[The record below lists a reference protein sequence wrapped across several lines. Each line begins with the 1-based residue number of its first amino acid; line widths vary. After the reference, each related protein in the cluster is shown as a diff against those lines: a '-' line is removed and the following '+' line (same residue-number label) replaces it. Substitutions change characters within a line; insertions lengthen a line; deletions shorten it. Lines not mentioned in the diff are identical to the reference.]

1 MAKLKARSVG
11 ISDANFSQQSEQF
24 RETRQQEE
32 ASAALHEAPAS
43 ATGTTFKI
51 FKLSDTKKNGR
62 YHMEGIDDVWNEKK
76 GRMERIRLLRGY
88 PSIWVEDQKGLEK
101 SFVEQNRRSL
111 IFDRRVL
118 RVADYDVEALE
129 FLSLCNANLDNPNRK
144 GTRKITYFQWNP
156 KRTAE
161 IERAKRVAKVE
172 AIKYASLA
180 SDEEMRKHC
189 NFLGIS
195 FVDELGMPK
204 SIEALRNDYE
214 LYAEAQPNK
223 FMQSAGSKE
232 VEIAFT
238 VKKAL
243 IDNKIDT
250 TTRRGSAYWSN
261 NGGFICKIPSDKK
274 AANYLVEFAMF
285 PQDESKAFLEQL
297 TKLI

>member
-1 MAKLKARSVG
+1 L
-11 ISDANFSQQSEQF
+11 
-24 RETRQQEE
+24 
-32 ASAALHEAPAS
+32 
-43 ATGTTFKI
+43 
-51 FKLSDTKKNGR
+51 
-62 YHMEGIDDVWNEKK
+62 
-76 GRMERIRLLRGY
+76 
-88 PSIWVEDQKGLEK
+88 VEDQKGLEK

-118 RVADYDVEALE
+118 RIADYDMEALE

-156 KRTAE
+156 QRTAE
-161 IERAKRVAKVE
+161 LERAKRVAKVE

-189 NFLGIS
+189 NFLGIT

-204 SIEALRNDYE
+204 SLEALRNDYE

-232 VEIAFT
+232 VEIAFV

-250 TTRRGSAYWSN
+250 TTKRGSAYWSN
-261 NGGFICKIPSDKK
+261 NGGYICKIPSDKK
-274 AANYLVEFAMF
+274 PQNYLVEFAMY
-285 PQDESKAFLEQL
+285 PQDESKAFLDQL
-297 TKLI
+297 KKLM

>member
-1 MAKLKARSVG
+1 
-11 ISDANFSQQSEQF
+11 
-24 RETRQQEE
+24 
-32 ASAALHEAPAS
+32 
-43 ATGTTFKI
+43 
-51 FKLSDTKKNGR
+51 
-62 YHMEGIDDVWNEKK
+62 MEGIDDVWNEKK

-118 RVADYDVEALE
+118 RIAEYDVEALE
-129 FLSLCNANLDNPNRK
+129 FLSLCNANLDNPNKK
-144 GTRKITYFQWNP
+144 GTRKITFFQWNP
-156 KRTAE
+156 QRTAE
-161 IERAKRVAKVE
+161 LERAKRVAKVE

-180 SDEEMRKHC
+180 SEDEMRKHS
-189 NFLGIS
+189 NFLGIT
-195 FVDELGMPK
+195 FTDELGMPK
-204 SIEALRNDYE
+204 SMDALRNDYE

-232 VEIAFT
+232 VEIAFI

-250 TTRRGSAYWSN
+250 TTKRGSAYWSN
-261 NGGFICKIPSDKK
+261 NGGYICKIPSDKK
-274 AANYLVEFAMF
+274 PQNYLVEFAMY

-297 TKLI
+297 KKLM

>member
-1 MAKLKARSVG
+1 MARLKAVG
-11 ISDANFSQQSEQF
+11 LADANYSQQGEVKVQ
-24 RETRQQEE
+24 RQNDEAAQAMQESLSSNT
-32 ASAALHEAPAS
+32 A
-43 ATGTTFKI
+43 TTFKI

-76 GRMERIRLLRGY
+76 SRMERIRLLRGY

-118 RVADYDVEALE
+118 RIADYDVEALE
-129 FLSLCNANLDNPNRK
+129 FLNLCNANLDNPNKK
-144 GTRKITYFQWNP
+144 GTRKITFFQWNP
-156 KRTAE
+156 QRTAE
-161 IERAKRVAKVE
+161 LERAKRVAKVE

-189 NFLGIS
+189 NFLGIT
-195 FVDELGMPK
+195 FTDELGMPK
-204 SIEALRNDYE
+204 SMDALRNDYE

-232 VEIAFT
+232 VEIAFI

-250 TTRRGSAYWSN
+250 TTKRGSAYWSN
-261 NGGFICKIPSDKK
+261 NGGYICKIPSDKK
-274 AANYLVEFAMF
+274 PQNYLVEFAMF

-297 TKLI
+297 KKLV

>member
-1 MAKLKARSVG
+1 MARLKAVG
-11 ISDANFSQQSEQF
+11 LSEANFSQQGEI
-24 RETRQQEE
+24 RESRQQEE
-32 ASAALHEAPAS
+32 ASVALNEAPAS

-129 FLSLCNANLDNPNRK
+129 FLSLCNANLDNANRK
-144 GTRKITYFQWNP
+144 GTRKVTFFQWNP

-161 IERAKRVAKVE
+161 LERAKRVAKVE

-189 NFLGIS
+189 NFLGIT

-204 SIEALRNDYE
+204 SMEALRNDYE

-232 VEIAFT
+232 VEIAFI

-250 TTRRGSAYWSN
+250 TTKRGSAYWSN
-261 NGGFICKIPSDKK
+261 NGGFICKIPADKK
-274 AANYLVEFAMF
+274 PQNYLVEFAMYS
-285 PQDESKAFLEQL
+285 QDDSRAFLEQL
-297 TKLI
+297 KKLV

>member
-1 MAKLKARSVG
+1 MARLKAVG
-11 ISDANFSQQSEQF
+11 IADANYSQQGEIKVQ
-24 RETRQQEE
+24 RQHDEAAQAMQESTSSNT
-32 ASAALHEAPAS
+32 A
-43 ATGTTFKI
+43 TTFKI
-51 FKLSDTKKNGR
+51 FKLSDTKKNGK

-118 RVADYDVEALE
+118 RIADYDVEALE
-129 FLSLCNANLDNPNRK
+129 FLNLCNANLDNPNKK
-144 GTRKITYFQWNP
+144 GTRKITFFQWNP
-156 KRTAE
+156 QRTAE
-161 IERAKRVAKVE
+161 LERAKRVAKVE

-180 SDEEMRKHC
+180 SEEEMRKHC
-189 NFLGIS
+189 NYLGIT
-195 FVDELGMPK
+195 FTDELGMPK
-204 SIEALRNDYE
+204 SMDALRNDYE

-232 VEIAFT
+232 VEIAFI

-250 TTRRGSAYWSN
+250 STRRGSAYWSGD
-261 NGGFICKIPSDKK
+261 GGFICKIPADKK
-274 AANYLVEFAMF
+274 PQVYLVEFAMF

-297 TKLI
+297 KKLV

>member
-1 MAKLKARSVG
+1 MARLKAVG
-11 ISDANFSQQSEQF
+11 LADANFSQQGEVKVQ
-24 RETRQQEE
+24 RQHDEAVQAMQESTSSNT
-32 ASAALHEAPAS
+32 A
-43 ATGTTFKI
+43 TTFKI

-118 RVADYDVEALE
+118 RIADYDVEALE
-129 FLSLCNANLDNPNRK
+129 FLSLCNANLDNPNKK
-144 GTRKITYFQWNP
+144 GTRKITFFQWNP
-156 KRTAE
+156 QRTAE
-161 IERAKRVAKVE
+161 LERAKRVAKVE

-180 SDEEMRKHC
+180 SEDEMRKHC
-189 NFLGIS
+189 NFLGIT
-195 FVDELGMPK
+195 FTDELGMPK
-204 SIEALRNDYE
+204 SMDALRNDYE

-232 VEIAFT
+232 VEIAFI

-250 TTRRGSAYWSN
+250 TTKRGSAYWSN
-261 NGGFICKIPSDKK
+261 NGGFICKIPADKK
-274 AANYLVEFAMF
+274 PQNYLVEFAMF
-285 PQDESKAFLEQL
+285 PQDEGKAFLEQL
-297 TKLI
+297 RKLM

>member
-1 MAKLKARSVG
+1 MARLKAVG
-11 ISDANFSQQSEQF
+11 LSEANYSQQGDIKVE
-24 RETRQQEE
+24 RQQEE
-32 ASAALHEAPAS
+32 ASQALNLAPS
-43 ATGTTFKI
+43 SNNGTTFKI
-51 FKLSDTKKNGR
+51 FKLSDTKKNGK

-118 RVADYDVEALE
+118 RIADYDMEALE
-129 FLSLCNANLDNPNRK
+129 FLNLCNANLDNPNKK
-144 GTRKITYFQWNP
+144 GTRKITFFQWNP
-156 KRTAE
+156 QRTAE
-161 IERAKRVAKVE
+161 LERAKRVAKVE

-180 SDEEMRKHC
+180 SEDEMRKHC
-189 NFLGIS
+189 NYLGIT
-195 FVDELGMPK
+195 FTDELGMPK
-204 SIEALRNDYE
+204 SSDALRNDYE

-232 VEIAFT
+232 VEIAFI
-238 VKKAL
+238 VKRAL

-250 TTRRGSAYWSN
+250 STRKGSAYWAGD
-261 NGGFICKIPSDKK
+261 GGFICKIPSDKK
-274 AANYLVEFAMF
+274 PQVYLVEFAMF

-297 TKLI
+297 KKLV

>member
-1 MAKLKARSVG
+1 MARLKAVG
-11 ISDANFSQQSEQF
+11 LAEANFSQQGEVKVQ
-24 RETRQQEE
+24 RQHDEAAQAMQESFSSNT
-32 ASAALHEAPAS
+32 A
-43 ATGTTFKI
+43 TTFKI
-51 FKLSDTKKNGR
+51 FKLSDTKKNGK

-118 RVADYDVEALE
+118 RIADYDVEALE
-129 FLSLCNANLDNPNRK
+129 FLSLCNANLDNPNKK
-144 GTRKITYFQWNP
+144 GTRKITFFQWNP
-156 KRTAE
+156 QRTAE
-161 IERAKRVAKVE
+161 LERAKRVAKVE

-180 SDEEMRKHC
+180 SEEEMRKHC
-189 NFLGIS
+189 NFLGIT
-195 FVDELGMPK
+195 FTDELGMPK
-204 SIEALRNDYE
+204 SMDALRNDYE

-232 VEIAFT
+232 VEIAFI

-250 TTRRGSAYWSN
+250 TTKRGSAYWSN
-261 NGGFICKIPSDKK
+261 NGGFICKIPADKK
-274 AANYLVEFAMF
+274 SQNYLVEFAMF

-297 TKLI
+297 KKLM

>member
-1 MAKLKARSVG
+1 MARLKAVG
-11 ISDANFSQQSEQF
+11 LADANYSQQGEVKVQ
-24 RETRQQEE
+24 RQNDEAAQAMQESFLSNT
-32 ASAALHEAPAS
+32 A
-43 ATGTTFKI
+43 TTFKI

-111 IFDRRVL
+111 IFNRRVL
-118 RVADYDVEALE
+118 RIADYDVEALE
-129 FLSLCNANLDNPNRK
+129 FLSLCNANLDNPNKK
-144 GTRKITYFQWNP
+144 GTRKITFFQWNP
-156 KRTAE
+156 QRTAE
-161 IERAKRVAKVE
+161 LERAKRVAKVE

-180 SDEEMRKHC
+180 SEDEMRKHC
-189 NFLGIS
+189 NFLGIT
-195 FVDELGMPK
+195 FTDELGMPK
-204 SIEALRNDYE
+204 SMDALRNDYE

-232 VEIAFT
+232 VEIAFI

-250 TTRRGSAYWSN
+250 TTKRGSAYWSN
-261 NGGFICKIPSDKK
+261 NGGFICKIPADKK
-274 AANYLVEFAMF
+274 PQNYLVEFAMF
-285 PQDESKAFLEQL
+285 PQDEGKAFLEQL
-297 TKLI
+297 RKLM

>member
-1 MAKLKARSVG
+1 MARLKAIG
-11 ISDANFSQQSEQF
+11 LAEANYSPQSQVKVQ
-24 RETRQQEE
+24 RQNDEAAQAMQESTSSNT
-32 ASAALHEAPAS
+32 A
-43 ATGTTFKI
+43 TTFKI

-111 IFDRRVL
+111 IFNRRVL
-118 RVADYDVEALE
+118 RIADYDVEALE
-129 FLSLCNANLDNPNRK
+129 FLSLCNANLDNPNKK
-144 GTRKITYFQWNP
+144 GTRKITFFQWNP
-156 KRTAE
+156 QRTAE
-161 IERAKRVAKVE
+161 LERAKRVAKVE

-180 SDEEMRKHC
+180 SEDEMRKHC
-189 NFLGIS
+189 NFLGIT
-195 FVDELGMPK
+195 FTDELGMPK
-204 SIEALRNDYE
+204 SMDALRNDYE

-232 VEIAFT
+232 VEIAFI

-250 TTRRGSAYWSN
+250 TTKRGSAYWSN
-261 NGGFICKIPSDKK
+261 NGGFICKIPADKK
-274 AANYLVEFAMF
+274 PQNYLVEFAMF
-285 PQDESKAFLEQL
+285 PQDEGKAFLEQL
-297 TKLI
+297 MKLM

>member
-1 MAKLKARSVG
+1 MARLKAIG
-11 ISDANFSQQSEQF
+11 LAEANYSPQSQVKVQ
-24 RETRQQEE
+24 RQNDEAAQAMQESFLSNT
-32 ASAALHEAPAS
+32 A
-43 ATGTTFKI
+43 TTFKI

-111 IFDRRVL
+111 IFNRRVL
-118 RVADYDVEALE
+118 RIADYDVEALE
-129 FLSLCNANLDNPNRK
+129 FLSLCNANLDNPNKK
-144 GTRKITYFQWNP
+144 GTRKITFFQWNP
-156 KRTAE
+156 QRTAE
-161 IERAKRVAKVE
+161 LERAKRVAKVE

-180 SDEEMRKHC
+180 SEDEMRKHC
-189 NFLGIS
+189 NFLGIT
-195 FVDELGMPK
+195 FTDELGMPK
-204 SIEALRNDYE
+204 SMDALRNDYE

-232 VEIAFT
+232 VEIAFI

-250 TTRRGSAYWSN
+250 TTKRGSAYWSN
-261 NGGFICKIPSDKK
+261 NGGFICKIPADKK
-274 AANYLVEFAMF
+274 PQNYLVEFAMF
-285 PQDESKAFLEQL
+285 PQDEGKAFLEQL
-297 TKLI
+297 RKLM

>member
-1 MAKLKARSVG
+1 MARLKAIG
-11 ISDANFSQQSEQF
+11 LAEANYSQQSQVKVQ
-24 RETRQQEE
+24 RQNDEAAQAMQESTSSNT
-32 ASAALHEAPAS
+32 A
-43 ATGTTFKI
+43 TTFKI

-111 IFDRRVL
+111 IFNRRVL
-118 RVADYDVEALE
+118 RIADYDVEALE
-129 FLSLCNANLDNPNRK
+129 FLSLCNANLDNPNKK
-144 GTRKITYFQWNP
+144 GTRKITFFQWNP
-156 KRTAE
+156 QRTAE
-161 IERAKRVAKVE
+161 LERAKRVAKVE

-180 SDEEMRKHC
+180 SEDEMRKHC
-189 NFLGIS
+189 NFLGIT
-195 FVDELGMPK
+195 FTDELGMPK
-204 SIEALRNDYE
+204 SMDALRNDYE

-232 VEIAFT
+232 VEIAFI

-250 TTRRGSAYWSN
+250 TTKRGSAYWSN
-261 NGGFICKIPSDKK
+261 NGGFICKIPADKK
-274 AANYLVEFAMF
+274 PQNYLVEFAMF
-285 PQDESKAFLEQL
+285 PQDEGKAFLEQL
-297 TKLI
+297 RKLM

>member
-1 MAKLKARSVG
+1 MAKLKAVG
-11 ISDANFSQQSEQF
+11 IADANYSQQGDVRTQ
-24 RETRQQEE
+24 RQYDE
-32 ASAALHEAPAS
+32 ATAALEAAPATS
-43 ATGTTFKI
+43 SGTTFKI
-51 FKLSDTKKNGR
+51 FKLSDTKKNGK

-118 RVADYDVEALE
+118 RVADYDVEAIE
-129 FLSLCNANLDNPNRK
+129 FLNLCNANLDNRNRK
-144 GTRKITYFQWNP
+144 GTRKVTFFEWNP
-156 KRTAE
+156 QRTAE
-161 IERAKRVAKVE
+161 IERLKRVAKVE
-172 AIKYASLA
+172 AIKYASMA

-189 NFLGIS
+189 NFLGIQ
-195 FVDELGMPK
+195 FIDELGMPK
-204 SIEALRNDYE
+204 SLEALRNDYE

-232 VEIAFT
+232 VEIAYI

-250 TTRRGSAYWSN
+250 TTKRGSAYWSN

-274 AANYLVEFAMF
+274 APNYLVEFAMF
-285 PQDESKAFLEQL
+285 PQDESKAFLDQL
-297 TKLI
+297 KKLM

>member
-1 MAKLKARSVG
+1 MARLKAIGVA
-11 ISDANFSQQSEQF
+11 DANFSQQSEL
-24 RETRQQEE
+24 RETRQNDE
-32 ASAALHEAPAS
+32 ASAALNAAPAS

-51 FKLSDTKKNGR
+51 FKLSDTKKNGK

-118 RVADYDVEALE
+118 RIADYDVEALE

-144 GTRKITYFQWNP
+144 GTRKVTYFQWNP
-156 KRTAE
+156 QRTAE
-161 IERAKRVAKVE
+161 LERLKRVAKVE

-189 NFLGIS
+189 NYLGIQ
-195 FVDELGMPK
+195 FIDELGMPK
-204 SIEALRNDYE
+204 SMDALRNDYE

-232 VEIAFT
+232 VEIAFI

-250 TTRRGSAYWSN
+250 TTKRGSAYWSN
-261 NGGFICKIPSDKK
+261 SGGFICKIPSDKK
-274 AANYLVEFAMF
+274 APSYLVEFAMF
-285 PQDESKAFLEQL
+285 PQDESRAFLEQL
-297 TKLI
+297 KKLV

>member
-1 MAKLKARSVG
+1 MAKLKAIG
-11 ISDANFSQQSEQF
+11 ISEFNQSQQGEF
-24 RETRQQEE
+24 VNTRQQEE
-32 ASAALHEAPAS
+32 ASAALSEAPAS

-62 YHMEGIDDVWNEKK
+62 YHMEGIDDVWNPKK
-76 GRMERIRLLRGY
+76 ERMERIRLLRGY

-118 RVADYDVEALE
+118 RVADYDKEALE
-129 FLSLCNANLDNPNRK
+129 FLSLCNANLDNANRK
-144 GTRKITYFQWNP
+144 GTRKVTYFQWNP

-161 IERAKRVAKVE
+161 LERAKRVAKVE

-180 SDEEMRKHC
+180 GDEEMRKHC
-189 NFLGIS
+189 NFLGIN

-204 SIEALRNDYE
+204 SLEALRNDYE

-232 VEIAFT
+232 VEIAF
-238 VKKAL
+238 VIKRAL

-250 TTRRGSAYWSN
+250 TTKRGSAYWSN

-274 AANYLVEFAMF
+274 AANYLVEFAMY

-297 TKLI
+297 KKLM

>member
-1 MAKLKARSVG
+1 MARLKAVG
-11 ISDANFSQQSEQF
+11 ISDANYSQQGEIRQS
-24 RETRQQEE
+24 RQQEE
-32 ASAALHEAPAS
+32 ASQALNDAPVSAS
-43 ATGTTFKI
+43 GTTFKI
-51 FKLSDTKKNGR
+51 FKLSDTKKNGK

-118 RVADYDVEALE
+118 RIADYDMEALE
-129 FLSLCNANLDNPNRK
+129 FLSLCNANLDNPNKK
-144 GTRKITYFQWNP
+144 GTRKITFFQWNP
-156 KRTAE
+156 QRTAE
-161 IERAKRVAKVE
+161 LERAKRVAKVE

-180 SDEEMRKHC
+180 GDEEMRKHC

-204 SIEALRNDYE
+204 SLEALRNDYE

-232 VEIAFT
+232 VEIAFI

-250 TTRRGSAYWSN
+250 TTKRGSAYWSN
-261 NGGFICKIPSDKK
+261 NGGFICKIPADKK
-274 AANYLVEFAMF
+274 PQNYLVEFAMF
-285 PQDESKAFLEQL
+285 SQDDSRAFLEQL
-297 TKLI
+297 KKLM

>member
-1 MAKLKARSVG
+1 MARLKAVG
-11 ISDANFSQQSEQF
+11 LAEANFSQQGEVKVQ
-24 RETRQQEE
+24 RQHDEAAQAMQESFSSNT
-32 ASAALHEAPAS
+32 A
-43 ATGTTFKI
+43 TTFKI
-51 FKLSDTKKNGR
+51 FKLSDTKKNGK

-118 RVADYDVEALE
+118 RIADYDVEALE
-129 FLSLCNANLDNPNRK
+129 FLSLCNANLDNPNKK
-144 GTRKITYFQWNP
+144 GTRKITFFQWNP
-156 KRTAE
+156 QRTAE
-161 IERAKRVAKVE
+161 LERAKRVAKVE

-180 SDEEMRKHC
+180 SEDEMRKHC
-189 NFLGIS
+189 NFLGIT
-195 FVDELGMPK
+195 FTDELGMPK
-204 SIEALRNDYE
+204 SMDALRNDYE

-232 VEIAFT
+232 VEIAFI

-250 TTRRGSAYWSN
+250 TTKRGSAYWSN
-261 NGGFICKIPSDKK
+261 NGGFICKIPADKK
-274 AANYLVEFAMF
+274 PQNYLVEFAMF

-297 TKLI
+297 KKLM

>member
-1 MAKLKARSVG
+1 MAKLKAVG
-11 ISDANFSQQSEQF
+11 ISDANYAIQGEQ
-24 RETRQQEE
+24 RQLRQQEE
-32 ASAALHEAPAS
+32 ASAALHDAPNAS
-43 ATGTTFKI
+43 AGTTFKI
-51 FKLSDTKKNGR
+51 FKLSDTKKNGK

-118 RVADYDVEALE
+118 RIADYDVEALE
-129 FLSLCNANLDNPNRK
+129 FLNLCNANLDNPNKK
-144 GTRKITYFQWNP
+144 GTRKITFFQWNP
-156 KRTAE
+156 QRTAE
-161 IERAKRVAKVE
+161 LERAKRVAKVE

-180 SDEEMRKHC
+180 TEDEMRKHS
-189 NFLGIS
+189 NFLGIT
-195 FVDELGMPK
+195 FTDELGMPK
-204 SIEALRNDYE
+204 SMDALRNDYE

-232 VEIAFT
+232 VEIAFI

-250 TTRRGSAYWSN
+250 TTKRGSAYWSN

-274 AANYLVEFAMF
+274 PQNYLVEFAMF

-297 TKLI
+297 KKLV

>member
-1 MAKLKARSVG
+1 MARLKAIG
-11 ISDANFSQQSEQF
+11 LAEANYSPQSQVKVQ
-24 RETRQQEE
+24 RQNDEAAQAMQESTSSNT
-32 ASAALHEAPAS
+32 A
-43 ATGTTFKI
+43 TTFKI

-111 IFDRRVL
+111 IFNRRVL
-118 RVADYDVEALE
+118 RIADYDVEALE
-129 FLSLCNANLDNPNRK
+129 FLSLCNANLDNPNKK
-144 GTRKITYFQWNP
+144 GTRKITFFQWNP
-156 KRTAE
+156 QRTAE
-161 IERAKRVAKVE
+161 LERAKRVAKVE

-180 SDEEMRKHC
+180 SEDEMRKHC
-189 NFLGIS
+189 NFLGIT
-195 FVDELGMPK
+195 FTDELGMPK
-204 SIEALRNDYE
+204 SMDALRNDYE

-232 VEIAFT
+232 VEIAFI

-250 TTRRGSAYWSN
+250 TTKRGSAYWSN
-261 NGGFICKIPSDKK
+261 NGGFICKIPADKK
-274 AANYLVEFAMF
+274 PQNYLVEFAMF
-285 PQDESKAFLEQL
+285 PQDEGKAFLEQL
-297 TKLI
+297 RKLM

>member
-1 MAKLKARSVG
+1 MARLKAIG
-11 ISDANFSQQSEQF
+11 IAEVNYSQQSQVKVQ
-24 RETRQQEE
+24 RQDDEAAQAMQE
-32 ASAALHEAPAS
+32 STS
-43 ATGTTFKI
+43 SNTGTTFKI

-111 IFDRRVL
+111 IFNRRVL
-118 RVADYDVEALE
+118 RIADYDVEALE
-129 FLSLCNANLDNPNRK
+129 FLSLCNANLDNPNKK
-144 GTRKITYFQWNP
+144 GTRKITFFQWNP
-156 KRTAE
+156 QRTAE
-161 IERAKRVAKVE
+161 LERAKRVAKVE

-180 SDEEMRKHC
+180 SEDEMRKHC
-189 NFLGIS
+189 NFLGIT
-195 FVDELGMPK
+195 FTDELGMPK
-204 SIEALRNDYE
+204 SMDALRNDYE

-232 VEIAFT
+232 VEIAFI

-250 TTRRGSAYWSN
+250 TTKRGSAYWSN
-261 NGGFICKIPSDKK
+261 NGGFICKIPADKK
-274 AANYLVEFAMF
+274 PQNYLVEFAMF
-285 PQDESKAFLEQL
+285 PQDEGKAFLEQL
-297 TKLI
+297 RKLM

>member
-1 MAKLKARSVG
+1 MARLKAVG
-11 ISDANFSQQSEQF
+11 IQEANFSQQGEVIQS
-24 RETRQQEE
+24 RQHEE
-32 ASAALHEAPAS
+32 SSAALNDAPV
-43 ATGTTFKI
+43 ATGNNFKI
-51 FKLSDTKKNGR
+51 FKLSDTKKNGK
-62 YHMEGIDDVWNEKK
+62 YHMEGIDDVWNQNK

-118 RVADYDVEALE
+118 RVAEYDVEALE
-129 FLSLCNANLDNPNRK
+129 FLSLCNANLDNANRK
-144 GTRKITYFQWNP
+144 GTRKVTFFQWNP
-156 KRTAE
+156 QRTAE
-161 IERAKRVAKVE
+161 LERAKRVAKVE
-172 AIKYASLA
+172 AIKYASLS

-189 NFLGIS
+189 NYLGIS

-204 SIEALRNDYE
+204 SLEALRNDYE

-232 VEIAFT
+232 VEIAFI

-250 TTRRGSAYWSN
+250 TTKRGSAYWSN
-261 NGGFICKIPSDKK
+261 DGGFICKIPADKK
-274 AANYLVEFAMF
+274 PQNYLVEFAMF
-285 PQDESKAFLEQL
+285 AQDESRTFLEQL
-297 TKLI
+297 KKLV

>member
-1 MAKLKARSVG
+1 MARLKAVG
-11 ISDANFSQQSEQF
+11 ISDANYSQQGEIRQS
-24 RETRQQEE
+24 RQQEE
-32 ASAALHEAPAS
+32 ASQALSEAPVSAS
-43 ATGTTFKI
+43 GTTYKI
-51 FKLSDTKKNGR
+51 FKLSDTKKNGK

-118 RVADYDVEALE
+118 RIADYDIEALE
-129 FLSLCNANLDNPNRK
+129 FLSLCNANLDNANRK
-144 GTRKITYFQWNP
+144 GTRKITFFQWNP
-156 KRTAE
+156 QRTAE
-161 IERAKRVAKVE
+161 LERAKRVAKVE

-189 NFLGIS
+189 NFLGIT

-204 SIEALRNDYE
+204 SLEALRNDYE

-232 VEIAFT
+232 VEIAFI

-250 TTRRGSAYWSN
+250 TTKRGSAYWSN

-274 AANYLVEFAMF
+274 PQNYLVEFAMF
-285 PQDESKAFLEQL
+285 PQDESRAFLEQL
-297 TKLI
+297 KKLV

>member
-1 MAKLKARSVG
+1 MARLKAIG
-11 ISDANFSQQSEQF
+11 LAEANYSPQSQVKVQRQHDEAAQAMQESFSSN
-24 RETRQQEE
+24 T
-32 ASAALHEAPAS
+32 A
-43 ATGTTFKI
+43 TTFKI
-51 FKLSDTKKNGR
+51 FKLSDTKKNGK

-118 RVADYDVEALE
+118 RIADYDVEALE
-129 FLSLCNANLDNPNRK
+129 FLSLCNANLDNPNKK
-144 GTRKITYFQWNP
+144 GTRKITFFQWNP
-156 KRTAE
+156 QRTAE
-161 IERAKRVAKVE
+161 LERAKRVAKVE

-180 SDEEMRKHC
+180 SEEEMRKHC
-189 NFLGIS
+189 NFLGIT
-195 FVDELGMPK
+195 FTDELGMPK
-204 SIEALRNDYE
+204 SMDALRNDYE

-232 VEIAFT
+232 VEIAFI

-250 TTRRGSAYWSN
+250 TTKRGSAYWSN
-261 NGGFICKIPSDKK
+261 NGGFICKIPADKK
-274 AANYLVEFAMF
+274 PQNYLVEFAMF

-297 TKLI
+297 KKLM

>member
-1 MAKLKARSVG
+1 MARLKAVG
-11 ISDANFSQQSEQF
+11 LAEANFSQQGEVKVQ
-24 RETRQQEE
+24 RQNDEAAQAMQESFSSNT
-32 ASAALHEAPAS
+32 A
-43 ATGTTFKI
+43 TTFKI
-51 FKLSDTKKNGR
+51 FKLSDTKKNGK

-118 RVADYDVEALE
+118 RIADYDIEALE
-129 FLSLCNANLDNPNRK
+129 FLNLCNANLDNPNKK
-144 GTRKITYFQWNP
+144 GTRKITFFQWNP
-156 KRTAE
+156 QRTAE
-161 IERAKRVAKVE
+161 LERAKRVAKVE

-180 SDEEMRKHC
+180 SEDEMRKHC
-189 NFLGIS
+189 NYLGIT
-195 FVDELGMPK
+195 FTDELGMPK
-204 SIEALRNDYE
+204 SSDALRNDYE

-232 VEIAFT
+232 VEIAFI

-250 TTRRGSAYWSN
+250 STRKGSAYWAGD
-261 NGGFICKIPSDKK
+261 GGFICKIPSDKK
-274 AANYLVEFAMF
+274 PQVYLVEFAMF

-297 TKLI
+297 KKLV

>member
-1 MAKLKARSVG
+1 MAKLKARSIG
-11 ISDANFSQQSEQF
+11 ISDANYSQFGEI
-24 RETRQQEE
+24 RESRQQEE
-32 ASAALHEAPAS
+32 ASAALSEAPAS
-43 ATGTTFKI
+43 AAGTTYKI

-62 YHMEGIDDVWNEKK
+62 YHMEGIDDVLNKK
-76 GRMERIRLLRGY
+76 TGRMERIRLLRGF

-118 RVADYDVEALE
+118 RIPDYDVEALE
-129 FLSLCNANLDNPNRK
+129 FLELCNANLDNPNRK
-144 GTRKITYFQWNP
+144 GTRKVTFFQWNP

-161 IERAKRVAKVE
+161 LERAKRVAKVE

-204 SIEALRNDYE
+204 SLEALRNDYE

-232 VEIAFT
+232 VEIAYI

-250 TTRRGSAYWSN
+250 TTKRGSAYWSN

-274 AANYLVEFAMF
+274 PQNYLVEFAMY
-285 PQDESKAFLEQL
+285 PQDESVAFLEQL
-297 TKLI
+297 KKLL

>member
-1 MAKLKARSVG
+1 MAKLKAKSVG
-11 ISDANFSQQSEQF
+11 ISDANYSQQSEI
-24 RETRQQEE
+24 RESRQQEE
-32 ASAALHEAPAS
+32 ASAALNEAPAS

-51 FKLSDTKKNGR
+51 FKLSDTKKNGK

-76 GRMERIRLLRGY
+76 NRMERIRLLRGY

-156 KRTAE
+156 QRTAE
-161 IERAKRVAKVE
+161 LERAKRVAKVE

-180 SDEEMRKHC
+180 SEEEMRKHC
-189 NFLGIS
+189 NFLGIP
-195 FVDELGMPK
+195 FVDELGMSK
-204 SIEALRNDYE
+204 SPEALRNDYE

-223 FMQSAGSKE
+223 FMQSAGTKE
-232 VEIAFT
+232 VEIAF
-238 VKKAL
+238 VIKKAL

-250 TTRRGSAYWSN
+250 TTKRGSAYWSN
-261 NGGFICKIPSDKK
+261 NGGFICKIPADKK
-274 AANYLVEFAMF
+274 PQHYLVEFAMF
-285 PQDESKAFLEQL
+285 SQDDSRAFLEQL
-297 TKLI
+297 NKLM

>member
-1 MAKLKARSVG
+1 MARLKAVG
-11 ISDANFSQQSEQF
+11 ISDANYSQQGELRQS
-24 RETRQQEE
+24 RQQEE
-32 ASAALHEAPAS
+32 ASQALNDAPVS
-43 ATGTTFKI
+43 PSGTTFKI
-51 FKLSDTKKNGR
+51 FKLSDTKKNGK

-118 RVADYDVEALE
+118 RVADYDMEALE
-129 FLSLCNANLDNPNRK
+129 FLSLCNANLDNPNKK
-144 GTRKITYFQWNP
+144 GTRKITFFQWNP
-156 KRTAE
+156 QRTAE
-161 IERAKRVAKVE
+161 LERAKRVAKVE

-204 SIEALRNDYE
+204 SLEALRNDYE

-232 VEIAFT
+232 VEIAFI

-250 TTRRGSAYWSN
+250 TTKRGSAYWSN

-274 AANYLVEFAMF
+274 PQNYLVEFAMF

-297 TKLI
+297 KKLV